1 MPQNMKKYIASIWMA
16 SLHRHVVGFECSSG
30 FLDQTVEITSQAMN
44 DNYCDC
50 PLTGED
56 ETLTNAC
63 SGSNLWTGI
72 HDGIN
77 DSSHYRDSFA
87 CMRQPTLVLPRSR
100 LNDGICDCCD
110 GSDEKEGDCP
120 DICEEVLRK
129 EREER
134 ERLRYMY
141 QEGSAKRNADLKHYQ
156 SILESTMREINELE
170 SDLPQLQSRIQSLNQ
185 IIQEEKSSLFLR
197 RFHQIDQSLEQVEF
211 ATIQLNVQEMMEVI
225 ISTCILHGEM
235 MDLANPIDT
244 CSPFIDA
251 GMDIGILWKTVDV
264 KGDRN
269 KNHEKNQ
276 ISVQT
281 GALDNPSLRIDIVN
295 VLMARKMPND
305 MVASS
310 KDHNHHH
317 RNHDSRDYDIDH
329 MDYYNDDFD
338 DHEEEHEDIPPPE
351 YESVEEDNG
360 DEREKYYDEF
370 VSKYSVIMRSPF
382 YNQAKKIVSRIKE
395 MLDIEENHENEDGSD
410 VDHDNS
416 YEPSNRD
423 GEIPENK
430 VASFD
435 PMAIQMVKNI
445 LSRRISLIEHGNIL
459 ARSALEHLQKLEKV
473 LSSNEYASTLKKL
486 YIGTMLRSSISA
498 MDAVEI
504 ITIAKASIDPQVCYS
519 PYFTLCDSE
528 TVVPITDEGFKRDLE
543 DRCRDRSVRFCELN
557 DDDGSSSIPSNIP
570 DGYYNY
576 YVPKSRESNDYLSK
590 ISESFYS
597 YNFADMNI
605 SSVEKDLVTVQT
617 EVDNI
622 NKRIQESKSKVG
634 YGDDSTDFGPDGELF
649 ALHDQCLE
657 MSSGKYTYHL
667 CMFQKAKQTESGRGG
682 GVDLGKWDG
691 MSFYQETGQ
700 RVMKWKGGSKCWNG
714 PMRSATVFVTC
725 GIETKLVS
733 AEEPNICEY
742 EFRLES
748 PIACDDT
755 FRDTHDL

>member
-1 MPQNMKKYIASIWMA
+1 
-16 SLHRHVVGFECSSG
+16 
-30 FLDQTVEITSQAMN
+30 
-44 DNYCDC
+44 
-50 PLTGED
+50 
-56 ETLTNAC
+56 
-63 SGSNLWTGI
+63 
-72 HDGIN
+72 
-77 DSSHYRDSFA
+77 
-87 CMRQPTLVLPRSR
+87 
-100 LNDGICDCCD
+100 
-110 GSDEKEGDCP
+110 
-120 DICEEVLRK
+120 
-129 EREER
+129 
-134 ERLRYMY
+134 
-141 QEGSAKRNADLKHYQ
+141 
-156 SILESTMREINELE
+156 
-170 SDLPQLQSRIQSLNQ
+170 
-185 IIQEEKSSLFLR
+185 
-197 RFHQIDQSLEQVEF
+197 
-211 ATIQLNVQEMMEVI
+211 
-225 ISTCILHGEM
+225 
-235 MDLANPIDT
+235 
-244 CSPFIDA
+244 
-251 GMDIGILWKTVDV
+251 
-264 KGDRN
+264 
-269 KNHEKNQ
+269 
-276 ISVQT
+276 
-281 GALDNPSLRIDIVN
+281 
-295 VLMARKMPND
+295 
-305 MVASS
+305 
-310 KDHNHHH
+310 
-317 RNHDSRDYDIDH
+317 
-329 MDYYNDDFD
+329 
-338 DHEEEHEDIPPPE
+338 
-351 YESVEEDNG
+351 
-360 DEREKYYDEF
+360 
-370 VSKYSVIMRSPF
+370 MRSPF

-473 LSSNEYASTLKKL
+473 LSSNEYASSLKKL

-649 ALHDQCLE
+649 ALRDQCLE

>member
-1 MPQNMKKYIASIWMA
+1 
-16 SLHRHVVGFECSSG
+16 
-30 FLDQTVEITSQAMN
+30 
-44 DNYCDC
+44 
-50 PLTGED
+50 
-56 ETLTNAC
+56 
-63 SGSNLWTGI
+63 
-72 HDGIN
+72 
-77 DSSHYRDSFA
+77 
-87 CMRQPTLVLPRSR
+87 
-100 LNDGICDCCD
+100 
-110 GSDEKEGDCP
+110 
-120 DICEEVLRK
+120 
-129 EREER
+129 
-134 ERLRYMY
+134 
-141 QEGSAKRNADLKHYQ
+141 
-156 SILESTMREINELE
+156 
-170 SDLPQLQSRIQSLNQ
+170 
-185 IIQEEKSSLFLR
+185 
-197 RFHQIDQSLEQVEF
+197 
-211 ATIQLNVQEMMEVI
+211 
-225 ISTCILHGEM
+225 
-235 MDLANPIDT
+235 
-244 CSPFIDA
+244 
-251 GMDIGILWKTVDV
+251 
-264 KGDRN
+264 
-269 KNHEKNQ
+269 
-276 ISVQT
+276 
-281 GALDNPSLRIDIVN
+281 
-295 VLMARKMPND
+295 
-305 MVASS
+305 
-310 KDHNHHH
+310 
-317 RNHDSRDYDIDH
+317 
-329 MDYYNDDFD
+329 
-338 DHEEEHEDIPPPE
+338 
-351 YESVEEDNG
+351 
-360 DEREKYYDEF
+360 
-370 VSKYSVIMRSPF
+370 
-382 YNQAKKIVSRIKE
+382 
-395 MLDIEENHENEDGSD
+395 
-410 VDHDNS
+410 
-416 YEPSNRD
+416 
-423 GEIPENK
+423 
-430 VASFD
+430 
-435 PMAIQMVKNI
+435 
-445 LSRRISLIEHGNIL
+445 
-459 ARSALEHLQKLEKV
+459 
-473 LSSNEYASTLKKL
+473 
-486 YIGTMLRSSISA
+486 